1 MTASPSATTSPFASD
16 APPVAEAPEAAHAGV
31 PEAPGCPACAHPMS
45 AHDRIGVRFC
55 LATAAGTTDRGCVC
69 RAA

>member
-1 MTASPSATTSPFASD
+1 MSASPFASD
-16 APPVAEAPEAAHAGV
+16 APATVDAPEAAHAGV

-55 LATAAGTTDRGCVC
+55 LATTAGGTDRGCVC
-69 RAA
+69 SAA

>member
-16 APPVAEAPEAAHAGV
+16 APPLAEAPEAAHAGV

-55 LATAAGTTDRGCVC
+55 LATTAGGTRRGCVC
-69 RAA
+69 SAS